1 MEKCNSIVGIKFQQ
15 GETPG
20 MMRNLKDIQNCCA
33 LKKMFL
39 GKLEKNLAKTSGTIA
54 KKQWDML

>member
-1 MEKCNSIVGIKFQQ
+1 
-15 GETPG
+15 